1 MDTITSTT
9 SSLVPSKPRD
19 SFCIDSLYVVFP
31 SFTMQ
36 SSCKIS
42 FNSRDLWVMWVAD
55 PWKSGKTWA
64 DAMIILIR
72 GDAEQWSETK
82 NTTSH
87 EIYDP
92 WIFRSWTWALLEH
105 PGMPWTYQ
113 PRDSRTSLLALLGW
127 MRQSSFSGATRVT
140 HGPTG
145 LSWMV
150 LSTIG
155 GTTGKSCCWIRG
167 FRVHWS
173 PGRSDFLEILGNPLD
188 LQAHF
193 PLKFLDWNQP
203 NDWSSLADTGR
214 LKFESP
220 LQMKHLHQSSLTAM
234 ASTTGSN

>member
-1 MDTITSTT
+1 MWFFQVLPCRVLAKSPSIQGTCGLCGLQTHEKVEKLEPMRWLF
-9 SSLVPSKPRD
+9 SSEVMR
-19 SFCIDSLYVVFP
+19 
-31 SFTMQ
+31 
-36 SSCKIS
+36 
-42 FNSRDLWVMWVAD
+42 NSGQ
-55 PWKSGKTWA
+55 K
-64 DAMIILIR
+64 
-72 GDAEQWSETK
+72 QK

-220 LQMKHLHQSSLTAM
+220 LQMKHLHQSSLTAT